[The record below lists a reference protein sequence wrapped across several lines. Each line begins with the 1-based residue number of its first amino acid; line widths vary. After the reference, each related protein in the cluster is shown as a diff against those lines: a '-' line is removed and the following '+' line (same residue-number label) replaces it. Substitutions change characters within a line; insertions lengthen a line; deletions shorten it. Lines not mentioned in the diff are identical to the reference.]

1 MNFLYCNVSK
11 NQMKSNSSI
20 LSQIQIFKE
29 KTYRAWK
36 VIKVLIMTQGG
47 CNVYPQAKEWTS
59 SIVYH
64 SQN

>member
-1 MNFLYCNVSK
+1 
-11 NQMKSNSSI
+11 MKSNSSI